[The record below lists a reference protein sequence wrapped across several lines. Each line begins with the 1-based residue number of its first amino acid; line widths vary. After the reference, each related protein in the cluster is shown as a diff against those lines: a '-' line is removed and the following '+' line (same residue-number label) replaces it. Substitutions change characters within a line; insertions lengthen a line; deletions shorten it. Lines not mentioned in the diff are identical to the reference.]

1 VKVNIS
7 KYLET
12 AQNGGLYTQNNP
24 AVTFSRPRRGAGPTA
39 TATSFL
45 TAI

>member
-1 VKVNIS
+1 VNIS

-24 AVTFSRPRRGAGPTA
+24 AVTFQ
-39 TATSFL
+39 
-45 TAI
+45 